1 MKVLALITDVDDMPF
16 IRNSL
21 NEHFKVKYAPNCNI
35 DQFYQEM
42 YDANIIYTN
51 PNNSRF
57 ALNRDC
63 LAKLKNLETV
73 VTASTGTVH
82 IDLDYCRE
90 ADIKVICIKD
100 ELSTLRRISSTAEH
114 AVLLTLTLLRRTHLS
129 MPDVWDGNWDYTDY
143 IGRQVNCTK
152 IGSVGYGRLGTIY
165 LDIMH
170 AMGAECSF
178 HDPYVDEYPDHICK
192 KSLRALFK
200 ECDVVAI
207 HCHVT
212 AETRNLIDLDI
223 LENAR
228 TSVII
233 NTARGE
239 IVNFED
245 LITWLK
251 NDKNR
256 YYGTDVLPEEQDSEN
271 RNKLLTALKAVKKQ
285 VAITPH
291 QGGMTFDA
299 RKIAYER
306 ALQLLFAS
314 EDIPYNN

>member
-1 MKVLALITDVDDMPF
+1 MKEVALITDVEDMPF
-16 IRNSL
+16 IQNLL
-21 NEHFKVKYAPNCNI
+21 NEHFKVKYAPGCNVG
-35 DQFYQEM
+35 QFHREM
-42 YDANIIYTN
+42 SNANIIFTN
-51 PNNSRF
+51 PNNLRF
-57 ALNRDC
+57 ALNQEC

-90 ADIKVICIKD
+90 AGIKVICIKD
-100 ELSTLRRISSTAEH
+100 ELTTLRRISSTAEH
-114 AVLLTLTLLRRTHLS
+114 AVLLTLTMLRRTYLS

-143 IGRQVNCTK
+143 IGRQVNCMK

-170 AMGAECSF
+170 AMGAECFF
-178 HDPYVDEYPDHICK
+178 HDPYVDEHPKHIGK
-192 KSLRALFK
+192 KILKDLFY

-212 AETRNLIDLDI
+212 SETRNLIDLDI
-223 LENAR
+223 LENAN

-239 IVNFED
+239 IVNIDD
-245 LITWLK
+245 LIIWLQ
-251 NDKNR
+251 NDKKR
-256 YYGTDVLPEEQDSEN
+256 CYGTDVLPEEQDSEN
-271 RNKLLTALKAVKKQ
+271 RNKLLSALKAVKKQ

-314 EDIPYNN
+314 EGIPYNN